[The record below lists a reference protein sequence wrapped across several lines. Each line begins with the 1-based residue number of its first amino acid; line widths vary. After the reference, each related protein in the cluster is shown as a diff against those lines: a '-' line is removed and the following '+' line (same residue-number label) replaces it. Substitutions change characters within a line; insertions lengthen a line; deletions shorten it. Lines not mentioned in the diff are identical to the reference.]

1 MRILVVCG
9 AGASSTFVAQ
19 RVRRSAR
26 DRGLDCTV
34 EAAGSTRLDA
44 GLDAVD
50 VVLLGAHVGTL
61 ADAVRERASEA
72 SVAAAATADLLP
84 RMGRARPHAEKSLGT
99 PDPGAHSFALIV
111 TAVGET
117 LAAASAAPKGPSA

>member
-72 SVAAAATADLLP
+72 SVAVAVMPERVFAARDGEEALDL
-84 RMGRARPHAEKSLGT
+84 A
-99 PDPGAHSFALIV
+99 
-111 TAVGET
+111 
-117 LAAASAAPKGPSA
+117 LAAAGERS